1 MTTKKFIEKWNVGY
15 EYLEQK
21 QEFEREMKADLKQLI
36 EQEVSKLNK
45 LKK

>member
-21 QEFEREMKADLKQLI
+21 QEFAREMKADLKQLI
-36 EQEVSKLNK
+36 EQAMRKLNK
-45 LKK
+45 PKK